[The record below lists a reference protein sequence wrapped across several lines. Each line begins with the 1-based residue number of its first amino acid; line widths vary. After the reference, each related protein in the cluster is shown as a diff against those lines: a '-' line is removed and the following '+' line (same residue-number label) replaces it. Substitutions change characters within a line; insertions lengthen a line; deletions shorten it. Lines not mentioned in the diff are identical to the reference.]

1 MELERVRSTV
11 LRGTFHVYELAAL
24 VAAARYVT
32 QAAPPEVPAE
42 SLEQLRRLLDDYDRQ
57 VRNLSNLSAPH
68 APAPQPP
75 TAD

>member
-32 QAAPPEVPAE
+32 KSAPSEVPAE
-42 SLEQLRRLLDDYDRQ
+42 SLEQLRRLLDDYDQQ
-57 VRNLSNLSAPH
+57 VRNLSSQDRPDT
-68 APAPQPP
+68 P
-75 TAD
+75 